1 MKVLLIYAHP
11 EPRSLNGALKNFAVR
26 HLQQAGHEVQ
36 VSDLYAMRWKAG
48 YDADDSGAPPVGEFW
63 RPTLDSKQAFA
74 QGTQSADIAA
84 EQEKLLWADTVI
96 FQFPLWWFSMP
107 AIMKGWIDRVYAWG
121 FAYGVGEHSDSHWG
135 DRYGEGTFVGKRA
148 MLIVT
153 AGGWAEHYS
162 PRGINGPIDDILFPI
177 QHGMLFY
184 PGFEVLPPLVFYRTD
199 KTDAGQFADQC
210 AALAERLDTL
220 WQTEP
225 IPFRRQ
231 NHGDYLIPSLTLRLS
246 WRQGKAAWRCICVAN
261 NWLSR
266 LRPRGRVI
274 YPALSSPSMPRAW
287 IKHSSNT
294 PHSAIVR

>member
-1 MKVLLIYAHP
+1 MVVLDA
-11 EPRSLNGALKNFAVR
+11 R
-26 HLQQAGHEVQ
+26 HHEG
-36 VSDLYAMRWKAG
+36 L
-48 YDADDSGAPPVGEFW
+48 
-63 RPTLDSKQAFA
+63 
-74 QGTQSADIAA
+74 
-84 EQEKLLWADTVI
+84 
-96 FQFPLWWFSMP
+96 
-107 AIMKGWIDRVYAWG
+107 IDRVYAWG
-121 FAYGVGEHSDSHWG
+121 FAYGVGEHSDRHWG

-231 NHGDYLIPSLTLRLS
+231 NHGDYLIPSLTLRPELAPGQS
-246 WRQGKAAWRCICVAN
+246 GLAVH
-261 NWLSR
+261 
-266 LRPRGRVI
+266 LR
-274 YPALSSPSMPRAW
+274 SE
-287 IKHSSNT
+287 
-294 PHSAIVR
+294 

>member
-11 EPRSLNGALKNFAVR
+11 EPRSLNGALKDFAVR
-26 HLQQAGHEVQ
+26 HLQKAGHEVQ

-48 YDADDSGAPPVGEFW
+48 FDADDSSALPVGDAW
-63 RPTLDSKQAFA
+63 RATRDSQYAFA
-74 QGTQSADIAA
+74 HGTQRADITG

-107 AIMKGWIDRVYAWG
+107 AIMKGWIDRVYAYG
-121 FAYGVGEHSDSHWG
+121 FAYGVGEHSDKHWG
-135 DRYGEGTFVGKRA
+135 DRYGEGTFAGKRA

-153 AGGWAEHYS
+153 AGGWAEHYA

-199 KTDAGQFADQC
+199 KLDEHRFNTLRDE
-210 AALAERLDTL
+210 LAQRLDTL
-220 WQTEP
+220 TETAP

-231 NHGDYLIPSLTLRLS
+231 NHGDYLIPSL
-246 WRQGKAAWRCICVAN
+246 A
-261 NWLSR
+261 
-266 LRPRGRVI
+266 LRPELAPGESGLDI
-274 YPALSSPSMPRAW
+274 HLNSM
-287 IKHSSNT
+287 
-294 PHSAIVR
+294 

>member
-11 EPRSLNGALKNFAVR
+11 EPRSLNGALKNLPSAICSRPGMKCRFPIST
-26 HLQQAGHEVQ
+26 LCAGRPGMTPTIAAPRR
-36 VSDLYAMRWKAG
+36 SAS
-48 YDADDSGAPPVGEFW
+48 SGG
-63 RPTLDSKQAFA
+63 RPSIPNRPCP
-74 QGTQSADIAA
+74 GTQSADIAA

-107 AIMKGWIDRVYAWG
+107 AIMKGWIDRVYAWALPMASASTATATG
-121 FAYGVGEHSDSHWG
+121 GSL
-135 DRYGEGTFVGKRA
+135 REGTFVGKRA

-210 AALAERLDTL
+210 AAWPSGWTRCGK
-220 WQTEP
+220 P
-225 IPFRRQ
+225 SPF
-231 NHGDYLIPSLTLRLS
+231 
-246 WRQGKAAWRCICVAN
+246 
-261 NWLSR
+261 
-266 LRPRGRVI
+266 
-274 YPALSSPSMPRAW
+274 
-287 IKHSSNT
+287 
-294 PHSAIVR
+294 HSAARIMAII

>member
-11 EPRSLNGALKNFAVR
+11 EPRSLNGALKDFAVQ
-26 HLQQAGHEVQ
+26 HLQKVGHEVQ

-48 YDADDSGAPPVGEFW
+48 FDADDSSALPVGDAW
-63 RPTLDSKQAFA
+63 RATRDSQYAFA
-74 QGTQSADIAA
+74 HGTQRADITG

-107 AIMKGWIDRVYAWG
+107 AIMKGWIDRVYAYG
-121 FAYGVGEHSDSHWG
+121 FAYGVGEHSETHWG
-135 DRYGEGTFVGKRA
+135 DRYGEGTFAGKRA

-153 AGGWAEHYS
+153 AGGWAEHYA

-199 KTDAGQFADQC
+199 KLDEHRFNTLRDE
-210 AALAERLDTL
+210 LAQRLDTL
-220 WQTEP
+220 TETAP

-231 NHGDYLIPSLTLRLS
+231 NHGDYLIPSL
-246 WRQGKAAWRCICVAN
+246 A
-261 NWLSR
+261 
-266 LRPRGRVI
+266 LRPELAPGESGLDI
-274 YPALSSPSMPRAW
+274 HLNSM
-287 IKHSSNT
+287 
-294 PHSAIVR
+294 